1 MTNNN
6 NMHPYSEQQA
16 SNQENDTVLKLPA
29 VVDGEIIPIE
39 EIEDPIFADKIIGE
53 GFGIRPT
60 GKTIYSP
67 VNGKVEQIASTK
79 HAIYLSTSN
88 NIKLLIHIGLDTIEL
103 KGKGFTSNIKKDMIV
118 QRGDKLVEIDPK
130 FIMEEGYNPV
140 VAVVL
145 LNRLNNSEVSVYLT
159 KEAIGNET
167 IAFKIALK

>member
-67 VNGKVEQIASTK
+67 VNGK
-79 HAIYLSTSN
+79 N
-88 NIKLLIHIGLDTIEL
+88 KLLLRNML
-103 KGKGFTSNIKKDMIV
+103 S
-118 QRGDKLVEIDPK
+118 
-130 FIMEEGYNPV
+130 
-140 VAVVL
+140 
-145 LNRLNNSEVSVYLT
+145 SVY
-159 KEAIGNET
+159 
-167 IAFKIALK
+167 